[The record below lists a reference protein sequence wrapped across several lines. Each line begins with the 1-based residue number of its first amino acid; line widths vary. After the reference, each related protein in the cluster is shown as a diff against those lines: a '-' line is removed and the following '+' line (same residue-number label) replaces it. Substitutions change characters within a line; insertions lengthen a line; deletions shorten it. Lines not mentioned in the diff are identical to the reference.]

1 MAVSE
6 RGVTPGV
13 LVAILAPVFSL
24 RQAGLKSFVRPDH
37 PFVWR
42 LALLPSLFP
51 AYTTYRPGQ
60 SLWARHPHARTE
72 GPVFVGLNHYLDW
85 QLEDTISLPS

>member
-6 RGVTPGV
+6 RSVTPGV
-13 LVAILAPVFSL
+13 LVAIPAPVFSP
-24 RQAGLKSFVRPDH
+24 RQAGLRSFVRPDH

-42 LALLPSLFP
+42 QAFLPSLFQ

-60 SLWARHPHARTE
+60 SLSARHPHARTG
-72 GPVFVGLNHYLDW
+72 GPVFVGLNHCLDW